1 MTRKVYKLTPKAGSM
16 NNLNLAEEDIAEPGV
31 EEVAVDVK
39 AIGLNFA
46 DVSAILGLYRA
57 IPGGSFIPGLEYS
70 GIVAAVGEGVT
81 AFKPGDRVMGIAR
94 FGGYVSRINIPYHY
108 LTGLPENWSFEEGA
122 AYLVHALT
130 AYYALVRLADI
141 QQGQTVLIQSAAGG
155 VGILAN
161 RLAKKFNAYTIGT
174 IGNPSKAGILKK
186 EGYDAAI
193 VRSENFREDLRKTLG
208 DRKLNIVLESIG
220 GQVLKDSFR
229 LLATEGRMIVY
240 GAASFMP
247 HGAKPNY
254 FKLIRQYWKRP
265 LIDPMRLTEWN
276 KSVMGFNLIYLY
288 DKRDIFRK
296 ILDHLQQLDLGK
308 PHVGHIYPFSDL
320 KEGVRLLQSGKT
332 TGKVV
337 ITIK

>member
-1 MTRKVYKLTPKAGSM
+1 MTRKVYRLSPKAGSM
-16 NNLNLAEEDIAEPGV
+16 NNLNLAEEELPAPGP
-31 EEVAVDVK
+31 EEVTVDVK

-57 IPGGSFIPGLEYS
+57 IPKGPFIPGLEYS
-70 GIVAAVGEGVT
+70 GVVSATGSGVQG
-81 AFKPGDRVMGIAR
+81 FKTGDRVMGITR
-94 FGGYVSRINIPYHY
+94 FGGYVDRINIPYHY
-108 LTGLPENWSFEEGA
+108 LSAMPDDWSFEDGA

-130 AYYALVRLADI
+130 AYYALIKLADI

-155 VGILAN
+155 VGIFAN

-174 IGNPSKAGILKK
+174 IGNDSKTDILKK
-186 EGYDAAI
+186 EGYDAVI

-208 DRKLNIVLESIG
+208 DRELNIVMESIG

-229 LLATEGRMIVY
+229 LLAIEGRMIVY

-247 HGAKPNY
+247 HGSKPNY

-265 LIDPMRLTEWN
+265 MIDPMRLTEWN

-288 DKRDIFRK
+288 EKREVFRG
-296 ILDHLQQLDLGK
+296 ILDHLRELDLGK
-308 PHVGHIYPFSDL
+308 PRVGHTFPFPEL
-320 KEGVRLLQSGKT
+320 IQGVRLLQSGKT

-337 ITIK
+337 ITIE